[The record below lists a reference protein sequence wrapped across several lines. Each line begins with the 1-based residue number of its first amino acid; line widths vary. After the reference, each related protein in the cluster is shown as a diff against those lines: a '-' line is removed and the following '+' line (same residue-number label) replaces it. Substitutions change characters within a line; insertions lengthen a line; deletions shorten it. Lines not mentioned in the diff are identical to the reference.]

1 MQNNSS
7 EVMLKKSLDG
17 HNQELL
23 SLTKFIK
30 ITEYC
35 IDKYMIDKFY
45 ISIKED
51 IPIYLDNTLIQ
62 WCGYCGS
69 IPEQKRALLNL
80 MKKYNIEYTK
90 YSNDEYDEFIKSK
103 VELHNYYPDPSSF
116 NIKATCTNHILIMPN
131 DFQLVLLRLPTS
143 TGIVVAEHFVNL
155 SNLVKI
161 YWQYQAKFYCLKFED
176 ELNKV
181 CVMQHNIEYSK
192 MQKIKQLELDLE
204 SKYRIGC
211 VYFIYE
217 NGDLNY
223 FKIGWCFNLQERL
236 SGLQTGNRRKLE
248 VYNYYFV
255 QFAYDEEQRLHSLF
269 KESRIN
275 GEWFQVSTKDVDAII
290 NENKLN

>member
-1 MQNNSS
+1 MQKNSS

-62 WCGYCGS
+62 WCGYAGS
-69 IPEQKRALLNL
+69 MSEQKRALLNV
-80 MKKYNIEYTK
+80 MKKYNIKYTEYT
-90 YSNDEYDEFIKSK
+90 NDEYERFRKNK
-103 VELHNYYPDPSSF
+103 VDLLDYYPLIDR
-116 NIKATCTNHILIMPN
+116 TNGKGRTKHIMIMSN
-131 DFQLVLLRLPTS
+131 DFQLIMLRLPTS

-155 SNLVKI
+155 SNLVRL

-181 CVMQHNIEYSK
+181 CVMQHNVEFSR
-192 MQKIKQLELDLE
+192 MQKIKQLELNLE

-223 FKIGWCFNLQERL
+223 FKIGWCFNLPERL
-236 SGLQTGNRRKLE
+236 GGMQTGNRRKLE
-248 VYNYYFV
+248 IYNYYFV
-255 QFAYDEEQRLHSLF
+255 QFAYDEEQRVHSLF
-269 KESRIN
+269 KQSRIS
-275 GEWFQVSTKDVDAII
+275 GEWFQVSTQYIDKVI